1 MADVRDVDGEQ
12 NAGLYSTSA
21 NVHTNVEPDGF
32 EILLAPPTKQ
42 AANTTQ
48 RYSISTGRLGI
59 DLSAVR
65 PLTLYPLGNSPASV
79 RVFRNT
85 TCMPTSSCK

>member
-1 MADVRDVDGEQ
+1 MADVRDADGEQ

-21 NVHTNVEPDGF
+21 NVHINVEPDGF

-48 RYSISTGRLGI
+48 RYSISTGRLYTAPAAP
-59 DLSAVR
+59 LSSQQ
-65 PLTLYPLGNSPASV
+65 TSGLGEGVIFPAKS
-79 RVFRNT
+79 N
-85 TCMPTSSCK
+85 P

>member
-1 MADVRDVDGEQ
+1 MADVRDADGEQ

-21 NVHTNVEPDGF
+21 NVHINVEPDGF

-65 PLTLYPLGNSPASV
+65 PPNPLPSRQQSGLSEGVQEHHLHAN
-79 RVFRNT
+79 
-85 TCMPTSSCK
+85 KQL